1 MPVVRQAMEAGN
13 MEATLRDHDAGRSL
27 DGASISRMFE
37 AHGDQVYR
45 FCLRVLGC
53 PHDAADALQDTFVN
67 LARRQA
73 VVTGDEVAARA
84 YVFAAARN
92 ACFDLRRRA
101 RDEESLD
108 SLLDGGAD
116 VERASSVAGV
126 LPEQRAVDREAH
138 ARVVTALGALSD
150 QQRTA
155 WVLREL
161 ADLTYDEIAIRLGM
175 KPNAVAQLLHRARG
189 ALRRALAPGGAL

>member
-1 MPVVRQAMEAGN
+1 
-13 MEATLRDHDAGRSL
+13 MEATLRDHSAGRTL
-27 DGASISRMFE
+27 DGAAISRMFE

-45 FCLRVLGC
+45 FCLRLLGC
-53 PHDAADALQDTFVN
+53 PHDAADALQDTFLN

-73 VVTGDEVAARA
+73 VVPGDAVAARA

-92 ACFDLRRRA
+92 ACFDLRRRV

-108 SLLDGGAD
+108 ALVAGGAD
-116 VERASSVAGV
+116 VERGGA
-126 LPEQRAVDREAH
+126 LPEQRAIDREAH
-138 ARVVTALGALSD
+138 ARVVAALGALSD

-189 ALRRALAPGGAL
+189 ALRRALAAGGAL